1 MDVVA
6 VIYQILMMLMIA
18 AVGFWLRKK
27 DVLTVPV
34 IKGISFIVLKVA
46 MPAMILMLTQRNVAA
61 DLRGNF
67 LKIAL
72 SSLLLISTS
81 GLGVYWLVKRS
92 MSAHRAPV
100 YAALAAMPNSGYM
113 GLPVIQA
120 LYGDIGALYLAA
132 FLIGFNLTIYTM
144 LERIMGGKG
153 TKITQVFVNI
163 GVVASLT
170 GLDFYLFSI
179 RLPAPIVSFLTQLGG
194 LTTPLSMLLAGARM
208 AEFRFDALKDRT
220 LWSAIGLRLLAFP
233 LLSWLLFSALGFTG
247 VELGV
252 MTLASAMPCAVAGQM
267 YAERF
272 DKDAVF
278 AATGVSISTVLCLI
292 SIPLIAWIT
301 GA

>member
-1 MDVVA
+1 MNIMGIVN
-6 VIYQILMMLMIA
+6 QILMMLMIV
-18 AVGFWLRKK
+18 AVGLILRKRSI
-27 DVLTVPV
+27 LTVPV
-34 IKGISFIVLKVA
+34 IKGLSFIVLKIA
-46 MPAMILMLTQRNVAA
+46 MPALVLMITQREIAGDLRSNFGKMALFSLLML
-61 DLRGNF
+61 
-67 LKIAL
+67 
-72 SSLLLISTS
+72 STS
-81 GLGVYWLVKRS
+81 AVIIYLLAKNK
-92 MSAHRAPV
+92 MSQHKAPV
-100 YAALAAMPNSGYM
+100 FSALAAMPNAGFM
-113 GLPVIQA
+113 GLPVVQVA
-120 LYGDIGALYLAA
+120 YGDVGALYLAA
-132 FLIGFNLTIYTM
+132 FLIGFNLTIFTV
-144 LERIMGGKG
+144 LEYIMGGKALG
-153 TKITQVFVNI
+153 IRQVLLNVGI
-163 GVVASLT
+163 IASILA
-170 GLDFYLFSI
+170 LLFYLFSV

-208 AEFRFDALKDRT
+208 AEFRFDALKDGT